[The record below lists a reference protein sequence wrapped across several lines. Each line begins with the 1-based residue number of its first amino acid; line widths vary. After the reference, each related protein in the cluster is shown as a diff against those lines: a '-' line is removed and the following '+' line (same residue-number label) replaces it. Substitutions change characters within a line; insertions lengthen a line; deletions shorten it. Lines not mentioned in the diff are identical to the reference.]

1 MYKEKHMRKKCG
13 GKKCYNR
20 HKAAVLLGCLAL
32 ISVTLVSTTAAFLT
46 VSTEPA
52 ENIFDPSTVSCRVDE
67 EFDGTE
73 KTNVTVSNTGDTE
86 AYIRAAVVVT
96 WKDTVNGNVYAKAP
110 VKQTDYTIELN
121 TVDWFCGMDGFYYY
135 KYPVAPQAENGATTP
150 LITSCKAIADKTP
163 DGYGLNVEILASAI
177 QSVPVSVVN
186 EKWPAVHVET
196 LHGELSKVGGA
207 E

>member
-1 MYKEKHMRKKCG
+1 MYKEKHTRKESG
-13 GKKCYNR
+13 VKKCYSP

-32 ISVTLVSTTAAFLT
+32 ISAMLVGTTAAFLT

-52 ENIFDPSTVSCRVDE
+52 ENIFNPSEITCRVDE

-96 WKDTVNGNVYAKAP
+96 WKDAENGNVYAKAP
-110 VKQTDYTIELN
+110 INQTDYTIELN
-121 TVDWFCGMDGFYYY
+121 AVDWFCGNDGFYYY
-135 KYPVAPQAENGATTP
+135 RYPVAPQAENGATTP

-196 LHGELSKVGGA
+196 PHGELARVGGA

>member
-1 MYKEKHMRKKCG
+1 MDKEKPTRNKRG
-13 GKKCYNR
+13 GKEFYRR

-32 ISVTLVSTTAAFLT
+32 ISVTLVGTTAAFLT

-196 LHGELSKVGGA
+196 PHGELSKVGGA